1 MLYRRGES
9 VAVVGA
15 RLETLPLPLP
25 PELCTNGEAYDGG
38 NGSTRINGW
47 SRPKVADKRRVE
59 DREARGRA
67 ARAIDRGWLVRR
79 ALLVADVLALGLA
92 FAAVQLVFGLGTHPG
107 DRYDDFQELGF
118 FLAMIPFWVVVAKIY
133 GLYDR
138 DEDRAD
144 NTTADDLIGVV
155 HVLTIGTWLVFAA
168 SSVSGLAS
176 PGVGKCLVF
185 WGLGILF
192 VTLARAAARTFCRRQ
207 PAYLQNTLIVG
218 AGDVGQQLVVRLL
231 QHPEYGLTVLGFVDA
246 EPKAQREELADIPI
260 LGTIEDLPAL
270 VRSLTVERVIIAF
283 SGDSHEE
290 TLDLMRMLKEFD
302 LRVDIVPRL
311 FELVPPGADIHA
323 LEGVPLIGVPRAGL
337 SRSSLLLKRAL
348 DLVISVLIL
357 FLLVPLLL
365 AIAALIKLESRG
377 PVLFRQV
384 RMGFHEREFVI
395 FKFRTMA
402 ADAEERKQD
411 VAHLNKHALN
421 GGDARMFKVPDD
433 PRLTRVGR
441 ILRRY
446 SLDELPQLLNVVRGE
461 MSLVGPRPL
470 ILDEHRFVDD
480 WGLRRLDLKPGITGL
495 WQVLGRDSIPFEEMV
510 RLDYQY
516 VTTWSL
522 WNDLRLLFRTFATLG
537 KGERRPLQTSV
548 APSP

>member
-1 MLYRRGES
+1 MLHPRGES
-9 VAVVGA
+9 AAVGRA
-15 RLETLPLPLP
+15 RLETVP
-25 PELCTNGEAYDGG
+25 PPTELCSSGDVYHARNGA
-38 NGSTRINGW
+38 TRTDGW
-47 SRPKVADKRRVE
+47 SRPEVAVKRRVE
-59 DREARGRA
+59 DLEERGPRS
-67 ARAIDRGWLVRR
+67 RAIDRGWLVRR
-79 ALLVADVLALGLA
+79 ALLLADVVALALA
-92 FAAVQLVFGLGTHPG
+92 FAAVELVFGLGAHPG

-118 FLAMIPFWVVVAKIY
+118 FLAMVPFWVVVAKLY

-155 HVLTIGTWLVFAA
+155 HVLTIGAWLVFAV
-168 SSVSGLAS
+168 SSASGLAN

-192 VTLARAAARTFCRRQ
+192 VTLARAAARTFCRRL

-231 QHPEYGLTVLGFVDA
+231 QHPEYGLKVLGFVDA
-246 EPKAQREELADIPI
+246 EPKARREELADIPI
-260 LGTIEDLPAL
+260 LGTIEELPAL
-270 VRSLTVERVIIAF
+270 VRSLKVERVIIAF

-323 LEGVPLIGVPRAGL
+323 LEGVPLIGLPRTQL

-348 DLVISVLIL
+348 DAAISVL
-357 FLLVPLLL
+357 FLALLAPMLL
-365 AIAALIKLESRG
+365 AIAVLIKLESRG

-384 RMGFHEREFVI
+384 RMGSHEKPFVI
-395 FKFRTMA
+395 FKFRTMT
-402 ADAEERKQD
+402 ADAEARKQD
-411 VAHLNKHALN
+411 IAHLNKHALN
-421 GGDARMFKVPDD
+421 GGDPRMFKVPDD

-441 ILRRY
+441 VLRRY
-446 SLDELPQLLNVVRGE
+446 SLDELPQLLNVLRGE

-480 WGLRRLDLKPGITGL
+480 WGLHRLDLKPGITGL
-495 WQVLGRDSIPFEEMV
+495 WQVLGRDSIPFDEMV

-522 WNDLRLLFRTFATLG
+522 WNDLRLLFRTFATLR
-537 KGERRPLQTSV
+537 KGERRSLQTSAV
-548 APSP
+548 PSP